1 MSPVQVGLI
10 GIALLLLLLF
20 SRIWI
25 GVAMAVVG
33 FLGFAY
39 LGSLEGALSL
49 LKVVPLRFIADYTLS
64 VVPLF
69 ILMGV
74 VTYEAGISE
83 DLYRTAHKWLGQQP
97 GGLAVATI
105 GACAAF
111 SATCG
116 SSTACAVIM
125 SKIALPEMKKYN
137 YDTRLAAGTVAAGG
151 TLGILIP
158 PSLGFILYAILTESS
173 VGMLFMAGIFPGL
186 LLATLFSISII
197 LITRRNEQLNLR
209 QPKIT
214 FKEKIISLKHT
225 GPMLALF
232 FLVIGGL
239 YMGVFTPGEAGAI
252 GAFGAIVIGI
262 ARKRLSYRKF
272 LAALVETGQTTCM
285 MLFLLLG
292 AMIFMRFMAISN
304 LPFALAA
311 LLEEIQM
318 SRYFVLAV
326 MLFIYILLGMFL
338 DIISSQILT
347 IPIIFPVV
355 LAMNF
360 DPIWFGVLMI
370 VIQEMG
376 LITPPIGLNVFM
388 VSGASDVPVGTI
400 FAGVWPFVIAMAIC
414 IILIILFPQ
423 IALFLP
429 NTMRV

>member
-1 MSPVQVGLI
+1 MSPVQVGLL
-10 GIALLLLLLF
+10 GIVLLLLLLF

-25 GVAMAVVG
+25 GVAMALVG

-272 LAALVETGQTTCM
+272 LAALIETGQTTCM

-429 NTMRV
+429 NTMRG

>member
-1 MSPVQVGLI
+1 MSPALAGLL

-20 SRIWI
+20 SRVWI
-25 GVAMAVVG
+25 GVAMAFVG

-39 LGSLEGALSL
+39 LGGLEGALSL
-49 LKVVPLRFIADYTLS
+49 LKIVPLRFIADYTLS

-116 SSTACAVIM
+116 SSTATAVLM

-197 LITRRNEQLNLR
+197 LITRRNKQLILR
-209 QPKIT
+209 QPKVT
-214 FKEKIISLKHT
+214 LKEKIISLKET

-232 FLVIGGL
+232 LLVIGGL
-239 YMGVFTPGEAGAI
+239 YMGVFTPGEAGAT
-252 GAFGAIVIGI
+252 GAFGAIII
-262 ARKRLSYRKF
+262 AIVRRKLTFSKF
-272 LAALVETGQTTCM
+272 LAALTETGLTTCM

-304 LPFALAA
+304 LPFVLAA
-311 LLEEIQM
+311 FLQELQV
-318 SRYFVLAV
+318 SRYLILTVI
-326 MLFIYILLGMFL
+326 LFIYVILGMFL
-338 DIISSQILT
+338 DIVSSQILT
-347 IPIIFPVV
+347 IPIIFPIV

-388 VSGASDVPVGTI
+388 VSGASGVPVGTI

>member
-1 MSPVQVGLI
+1 
-10 GIALLLLLLF
+10 
-20 SRIWI
+20 
-25 GVAMAVVG
+25 
-33 FLGFAY
+33 
-39 LGSLEGALSL
+39 
-49 LKVVPLRFIADYTLS
+49 
-64 VVPLF
+64 
-69 ILMGV
+69 
-74 VTYEAGISE
+74 
-83 DLYRTAHKWLGQQP
+83 
-97 GGLAVATI
+97 
-105 GACAAF
+105 
-111 SATCG
+111 
-116 SSTACAVIM
+116 
-125 SKIALPEMKKYN
+125 
-137 YDTRLAAGTVAAGG
+137 
-151 TLGILIP
+151 
-158 PSLGFILYAILTESS
+158 
-173 VGMLFMAGIFPGL
+173 
-186 LLATLFSISII
+186 
-197 LITRRNEQLNLR
+197 
-209 QPKIT
+209 
-214 FKEKIISLKHT
+214 
-225 GPMLALF
+225 
-232 FLVIGGL
+232 
-239 YMGVFTPGEAGAI
+239 
-252 GAFGAIVIGI
+252 
-262 ARKRLSYRKF
+262 
-272 LAALVETGQTTCM
+272 M

-326 MLFIYILLGMFL
+326 MLFIYIILGMFL

-388 VSGASDVPVGTI
+388 VSGASNVPVGTI

>member
-1 MSPVQVGLI
+1 MSPVQVGLL
-10 GIALLLLLLF
+10 GIVLLLLLLF

-25 GVAMAVVG
+25 GVAMALVG

>member
-1 MSPVQVGLI
+1 MSPVQVGLL
-10 GIALLLLLLF
+10 GIVLLLLLLF

-25 GVAMAVVG
+25 GVAMALVG

-318 SRYFVLAV
+318 SRYLVLAV